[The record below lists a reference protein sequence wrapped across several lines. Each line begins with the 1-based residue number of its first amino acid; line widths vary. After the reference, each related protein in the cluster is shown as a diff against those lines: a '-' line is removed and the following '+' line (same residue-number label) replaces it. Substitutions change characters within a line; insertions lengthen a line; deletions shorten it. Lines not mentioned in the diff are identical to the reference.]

1 MATPEVTVTPPTGTL
16 APGSTVVFTWTVID
30 ADNRSIVFDW
40 SGVDSQGNAVVGS
53 GSLNIQDAFTMNTFT
68 LGGSN
73 LTIDNTNR
81 RATGVV
87 PAA

>member
-16 APGSTVVFTWTVID
+16 APGSTVVFTWSVVD
-30 ADNRSIVFDW
+30 ADNRTITFNW
-40 SGVDSQGNAVVGS
+40 SGVDSQGNTVVGS
-53 GSLNIQDAFTMNTFT
+53 GSLSIQDVFTMNTFT
-68 LGGSN
+68 LGGTN
-73 LTIDNTNR
+73 LTVDNANR